1 MIRPAGIV
9 LGVLVGAVASYFAWG
24 PAPPGGGAITPAP
37 VGTTYDPETG
47 RLQEL
52 TYDRNNDGSTDAWLV
67 MNGSTLLRADM
78 DETFDGVVDRREHY
92 ADDNQGAEEPS
103 SAPVMVELLDP
114 ERGTVSRREQYEAG
128 TLQSAEED
136 MNSDGVIDKWETYEA
151 GALRRV
157 ELDEAGQGRPTRRLV
172 YHGGE
177 RVTVELDDDG
187 DGTFEPVTVAANLS
201 SSLAP
206 SAGDAGER

>member
-1 MIRPAGIV
+1 MLA
-9 LGVLVGAVASYFAWG
+9 VLVGAVASYFAWG
-24 PAPPGGGAITPAP
+24 PAPAGGGGSTPAS
-37 VGTTYDPETG
+37 VGTTYDLETG

-92 ADDNQGAEEPS
+92 ADAQGAEEPS

-114 ERGTVSRREQYEAG
+114 VSGTISRREEYAAG

-136 MNSDGVIDKWETYEA
+136 TNSDGVIDKWETYEA
-151 GALRRV
+151 GSLRRV

-172 YHGGE
+172 YHGGD

-187 DGTFEPVTVAANLS
+187 DGTFEPVTVTADPS
-201 SSLAP
+201 PSL
-206 SAGDAGER
+206 GDAGER

>member
-1 MIRPAGIV
+1 MLA
-9 LGVLVGAVASYFAWG
+9 VLVGAVASYFAWG
-24 PAPPGGGAITPAP
+24 PAPPGGGASTPAP

-78 DETFDGVVDRREHY
+78 DETFDGVIDRREHY
-92 ADDNQGAEEPS
+92 AQDNQVNQVNQGAEAPS
-103 SAPVMVELLDP
+103 SVPVMVELLDP
-114 ERGTVSRREQYEAG
+114 ERGTVSRREEYASG
-128 TLQSAEED
+128 MLQSAEED
-136 MNSDGVIDKWETYEA
+136 TNNDGVIDKWETYEA

-187 DGTFEPVTVAANLS
+187 DGTFEPVTVVA
-201 SSLAP
+201 AP
-206 SAGDAGER
+206 SPSLGDAGEQ